1 MLMGHSICWHLLFFR
16 LPVIL
21 HGYKFFLDY
30 GANVFAKVTL
40 TNCSSGALLLSTRA
54 RIRVPSQPF
63 RTNAASV
70 LAGRSLE
77 ICPSACASA
86 MTFAIIADQ
95 VEKPLDTRARIISLW
110 SDSSAPKLASRQPP
124 QNSLFSAT

>member
-1 MLMGHSICWHLLFFR
+1 MTGHLTRIQ
-16 LPVIL
+16 I
-21 HGYKFFLDY
+21 FLSY
-30 GANVFAKVTL
+30 GAKVFAKVTL

-54 RIRVPSQPF
+54 RTRAPSQPF

-70 LAGRSLE
+70 LAGRSLK

-95 VEKPLDTRARIISLW
+95 VENPLETRARIISFCSESNVKSEDDFKANGGKGDPPKCKDTNCNDTL
-110 SDSSAPKLASRQPP
+110 DS
-124 QNSLFSAT
+124 